1 MARPKKVNKSLI
13 YIASIIALIV
23 GVAVGMTGCV
33 YFSNPAGFTI
43 PGKLDGSSSNT
54 EMGAIDVD
62 VVKEKDLSIHFLEL
76 GNKYTGDC
84 TFIKV
89 GETEILIDAGSRA
102 SSVSTISA
110 YIDEYIEGALDYV
123 IVTHA
128 HQDHY
133 AGFATNYNEQS
144 LFDIY
149 AEVGIGT
156 VIEFAK
162 SNQKED
168 SKLFKNYQQEKKELL
183 ANSILNGTDTKIV
196 TALDCVK
203 ERNGASRVY
212 NLSADVRLEILY
224 HKYYEQDAESEND
237 YSVCCQ
243 IVQGTGENAKYYL
256 FTGDL
261 EADGELSL
269 IDGETQKHGKNEGML
284 HPVELYKAGH
294 HGSKTSSSA
303 AFLNVFQPKHVCVCC
318 CAGSSEYTKT
328 NANQFPT
335 QQFVDRISLWTEK
348 VFVTSLCVN
357 YSENNF
363 TSMNGNIVVC
373 SNTGENTSV
382 YCSNNTT
389 LLKDT
394 DWFKANR
401 EMPVDWAV
409 TS

>member
-1 MARPKKVNKSLI
+1 MARPKKVSRTKI
-13 YIASIIALIV
+13 YVCSIIALIV
-23 GVAVGMTGCV
+23 GLAIGMVGCV
-33 YFSNPAGFTI
+33 YFGNPDTYYI
-43 PGKLDGSSSNT
+43 PSKVSGSSSNT
-54 EMGAIDVD
+54 EMGAINVD
-62 VVKEKDLSIHFLEL
+62 VVKEKDLSIHFVEL

-84 TFIKV
+84 TFINV
-89 GETEILIDAGSRA
+89 GDIEILIDAGSRA
-102 SSVSTISA
+102 SSVTPISN
-110 YIDEYIEGALDYV
+110 YINEYVDGALDYV

-133 AGFATNYNEQS
+133 AGFATSESQQS
-144 LFDIY
+144 IFDLYDIRN
-149 AEVGIGT
+149 
-156 VIEFAK
+156 VIEFAQT
-162 SNQKED
+162 NQNA
-168 SKLFKNYQQEKKELL
+168 SKGLYKNYLREKTELL
-183 ANSILNGTDTKIV
+183 AKTTASGTPVNIM
-196 TALDCVK
+196 TALDCVNGT
-203 ERNGASRVY
+203 NGASRTY

-224 HKYYEQDAESEND
+224 HKFYEEDAHSEND
-237 YSVCCQ
+237 YSVVCQ
-243 IVQGTGENAKYYL
+243 IVQGTGANAKYYL

-261 EADGELSL
+261 EEDGELSL
-269 IDGETQKHGKNEGML
+269 IDGEATKHNKNSGML

-303 AFLNVFQPKHVCVCC
+303 QFLSVIQPKHVCVCC

-335 QQFVDRISLWTEK
+335 QQFVDRISLHTEK

-357 YSENNF
+357 YNENNF

-373 SNTGENTSV
+373 RNTNEEETYV

-401 EMPVDWAV
+401 ETPINWASS
-409 TS
+409 TA